1 MVQTS
6 NRLKVQI
13 HQLET
18 QWKPIEQI
26 QTRITKFQEDQ
37 KTLSQFK
44 GEDYQLLELLSFLTQ
59 LTPDDTWLNYLSLRQ
74 GQLIIRGESKSA
86 LKYLAEL
93 SKTEGL
99 NDVKFAS
106 PVTRDPGTDL
116 ERFNV
121 QLQLDMEK
129 LKKSFEALPPETP
142 GGVLSESPTAE
153 APVAKKELLEGS
165 PPPAE
170 EQEVGETPQE
180 GEAAGEQAPEE
191 SAQ

>member
-6 NRLKVQI
+6 NGLKVQI
-13 HQLET
+13 HQLEAR
-18 QWKPIEQI
+18 WKPIEEL

-44 GEDYQLLELLSFLTQ
+44 SEDYQLVELLSFLTQ

-74 GQLIIRGESKSA
+74 GQLIIRGESRSA
-86 LKYLAEL
+86 IKYLAEL

-99 NDVKFAS
+99 SDVKFAS

-121 QLQLDMEK
+121 QLQLDMDK

-142 GGVLSESPTAE
+142 REVLSEGPAAVVE
-153 APVAKKELLEGS
+153 KGLLEGS
-165 PPPAE
+165 PSQAE
-170 EQEVGETPQE
+170 EQQAPETPQE
-180 GEAAGEQAPEE
+180 GERTSEQAPEE
-191 SAQ
+191 RVQ